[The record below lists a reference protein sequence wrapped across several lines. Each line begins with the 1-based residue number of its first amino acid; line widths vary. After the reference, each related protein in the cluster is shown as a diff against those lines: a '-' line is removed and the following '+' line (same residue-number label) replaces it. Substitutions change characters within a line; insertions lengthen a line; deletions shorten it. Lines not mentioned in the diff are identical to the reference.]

1 MQSTFSSKRSIVL
14 LTFLSVGILFSAC
27 KKSSTTSS
35 SGYYVQANANGTMVK
50 YTGYTAAISTS
61 LSGNYV
67 LDIQGQ
73 ASLTSQLDILSAV
86 IMDASPITTKT
97 YTDAVINGS
106 PQGVVSYYD
115 HTGNQYSSSLAIVPA
130 VSITIT
136 EITSTYVA
144 GTFSGT
150 VSDLSSGGP
159 VKLTNGSFKVQ
170 KR

>member
-14 LTFLSVGILFSAC
+14 LTFLSLGILFSAC

-35 SGYYVQANANGTMVK
+35 SSYYMQANANGTTVK
-50 YTGYTAAISTS
+50 YTGYTSAISTS
-61 LSGNYV
+61 LQGNFI

-86 IMDASPITTKT
+86 IMDTSPITTKT
-97 YTDAVINGS
+97 YTDVIVNGS
-106 PQGVVSYYD
+106 PQGVVGYYD
-115 HTGNQYSSSLAIVPA
+115 HTGNQYSSAFAVVPA
-130 VSITIT
+130 VTITIT
-136 EITSTYVA
+136 QITSTYVT

-150 VSDLSSGGP
+150 VSDLSSSGP
-159 VKLTNGSFKVQ
+159 VTLTSGSFKVQ